1 MSNQVYIFDMDGVL
15 REREGSNGVRSVANV
30 GVLPVPML
38 PISNWGLELAHA
50 EVWRGENRFDILL
63 GERKNR
69 WNLMEKFP
77 MARIG
82 IIHVMVAALVA
93 FAGVD
98 AMAEVKDGT
107 TFRLGTV
114 PTELVAE
121 RRMGE
126 PVRFSLEENASTGF
140 KWEVESNTN
149 ECTVVLKHRGGDKG
163 TTCGAP
169 GLLDVTVTSL
179 VRTPVRVEFRYR
191 RPWEK
196 DVEPW
201 KTLRLVVN
209 TASGEKQTPLTK

>member
-1 MSNQVYIFDMDGVL
+1 
-15 REREGSNGVRSVANV
+15 
-30 GVLPVPML
+30 
-38 PISNWGLELAHA
+38 
-50 EVWRGENRFDILL
+50 
-63 GERKNR
+63 
-69 WNLMEKFP
+69 

-82 IIHVMVAALVA
+82 IIQVAVVA
-93 FAGVD
+93 VATLAGTG
-98 AMAEVKDGT
+98 AMAELKDGT
-107 TFRLGTV
+107 KFWLGTV
-114 PTELVAE
+114 PKELVAE

-126 PVRFSLEENASTGF
+126 SVRFSLEENASTGF
-140 KWEVESNTN
+140 KWDVESNTN

-163 TTCGAP
+163 ATCGAP

-209 TASGEKQTPLTK
+209 TVGVKQQ

>member
-1 MSNQVYIFDMDGVL
+1 
-15 REREGSNGVRSVANV
+15 
-30 GVLPVPML
+30 
-38 PISNWGLELAHA
+38 
-50 EVWRGENRFDILL
+50 
-63 GERKNR
+63 
-69 WNLMEKFP
+69 

-82 IIHVMVAALVA
+82 FIQVVVAALAA
-93 FAGVD
+93 FAGMD
-98 AMAEVKDGT
+98 AMADVKDGT

-114 PTELVAE
+114 PKELVAE

-140 KWEVESNTN
+140 KWDVEANTN

-163 TTCGAP
+163 ATCGAP

-191 RPWEK
+191 RPREN

-201 KTLRLVVN
+201 KTLRLTVN
-209 TASGEKQTPLTK
+209 TVGGEQQGPR

>member
-1 MSNQVYIFDMDGVL
+1 M
-15 REREGSNGVRSVANV
+15 
-30 GVLPVPML
+30 
-38 PISNWGLELAHA
+38 GLVKTRRL
-50 EVWRGENRFDILL
+50 VT
-63 GERKNR
+63 
-69 WNLMEKFP
+69 
-77 MARIG
+77 
-82 IIHVMVAALVA
+82 AALVA
-93 FAGVD
+93 LAGMD

-107 TFRLGTV
+107 TFWLGTV
-114 PTELVAE
+114 PNELVAE

-140 KWEVESNTN
+140 KWEVASNTN

-179 VRTPVRVEFRYR
+179 VRAPVRVVFRYH

-209 TASGEKQTPLTK
+209 TVSGEQETSLTK

>member
-15 REREGSNGVRSVANV
+15 REREGSNGGRSVANV

-50 EVWRGENRFDILL
+50 EVWRGENRFGILL

-82 IIHVMVAALVA
+82 IVHVMVAALVA

-107 TFRLGTV
+107 AFRLGTV

-121 RRMGE
+121 RRMGD
-126 PVRFSLEENASTGF
+126 PVLFCPTRTSARSCSST
-140 KWEVESNTN
+140 VAATRVRHAARPACS
-149 ECTVVLKHRGGDKG
+149 
-163 TTCGAP
+163 
-169 GLLDVTVTSL
+169 TS
-179 VRTPVRVEFRYR
+179 P
-191 RPWEK
+191 
-196 DVEPW
+196 
-201 KTLRLVVN
+201 
-209 TASGEKQTPLTK
+209 

>member
-1 MSNQVYIFDMDGVL
+1 
-15 REREGSNGVRSVANV
+15 
-30 GVLPVPML
+30 
-38 PISNWGLELAHA
+38 
-50 EVWRGENRFDILL
+50 
-63 GERKNR
+63 
-69 WNLMEKFP
+69 

-82 IIHVMVAALVA
+82 IIQVVVAALMA
-93 FAGVD
+93 FTGVD

-114 PTELVAE
+114 PNELMAE

-126 PVRFSLEENASTGF
+126 SVRFSLEENASTGY
-140 KWEVESNTN
+140 KWEMESNTN
-149 ECTVVLKHRGGDKG
+149 ECTVVFKHRGGDKG
-163 TTCGAP
+163 TTCGAS

-209 TASGEKQTPLTK
+209 TVSGEKQTPLTK

>member
-1 MSNQVYIFDMDGVL
+1 
-15 REREGSNGVRSVANV
+15 
-30 GVLPVPML
+30 
-38 PISNWGLELAHA
+38 
-50 EVWRGENRFDILL
+50 
-63 GERKNR
+63 
-69 WNLMEKFP
+69 

-82 IIHVMVAALVA
+82 IIQVVVMAVAAFV
-93 FAGVD
+93 GMN

-107 TFRLGTV
+107 KFWLGTV
-114 PTELVAE
+114 PKELVAE

-126 PVRFSLEENASTGF
+126 SVRFSLEENASTGF
-140 KWEVESNTN
+140 KWDVESNTN

-169 GLLDVTVTSL
+169 GLLDVTVTSR

-196 DVEPW
+196 DEEPW

-209 TASGEKQTPLTK
+209 TVSGEQ